1 MPAVAILTLVID
13 QISKWVVMT
22 SLRLGE
28 SWNPV
33 AALER
38 WVSLT
43 YVTNTGA
50 AFGLF
55 PDQGVLFMVIAV
67 VVIAAIVVYYRRLS
81 GDQWLVQTSLGLQL
95 GGALGNLLDRLRYGH
110 VIDFIDFKVWPV
122 FNLADSAIVIGVA
135 MLAYH
140 LLRSEQGRNNDSE
153 LVSNSSCSP
162 REHRERLEGV
172 RKGESNDGLRGSSDL
187 RN

>member
-1 MPAVAILTLVID
+1 MHREKWRRFLLPVVAVLTLVVD
-13 QISKWVVMT
+13 QISKRAVMT
-22 SLRLGE
+22 SLRPGE

-55 PDQGVLFMVIAV
+55 PDYGAVFMVVAV
-67 VVIAAIVVYYRRLS
+67 VVIAAIILYYRHLP
-81 GDQWLVQTSLGLQL
+81 GEQWLIQASLGLQL
-95 GGALGNLLDRLRYGH
+95 GGALGNLLDRLRHGH

-122 FNLADSAIVIGVA
+122 FNVADSSVFVGVVI
-135 MLAYH
+135 LAFY
-140 LLRSEQGRNNDSE
+140 LLRHGEEWG
-153 LVSNSSCSP
+153 
-162 REHRERLEGV
+162 LEEVG
-172 RKGESNDGLRGSSDL
+172 
-187 RN
+187 

>member
-1 MPAVAILTLVID
+1 MPAVAGLTLVVD
-13 QISKWVVMT
+13 RISKWVVMD
-22 SLRLGE
+22 SLRPGE

-55 PDQGVLFMVIAV
+55 PDYGVVFMVVAV
-67 VVIAAIVVYYRRLS
+67 VVIAAIILYYRHLP
-81 GDQWLVQTSLGLQL
+81 GDQWLIQASLGLQL
-95 GGALGNLLDRLRYGH
+95 GGTLGNLVDRLRYGH

-122 FNLADSAIVIGVA
+122 FNVADSSVFVGAVI
-135 MLAYH
+135 LAFYI
-140 LLRSEQGRNNDSE
+140 LR
-153 LVSNSSCSP
+153 
-162 REHRERLEGV
+162 H
-172 RKGESNDGLRGSSDL
+172 GEDWGLGIRD
-187 RN
+187 

>member
-1 MPAVAILTLVID
+1 MPAVAVLTLVID
-13 QISKWVVMT
+13 RISKWVVMA
-22 SLRLGE
+22 SLRPGE

-55 PDQGVLFMVIAV
+55 PDHGVIFMVIAV
-67 VVIAAIVVYYRRLS
+67 VVIAAIIFYYRYLP
-81 GDQWLVQTSLGLQL
+81 GDQWLVQISLGLQL
-95 GGALGNLLDRLRYGH
+95 GGALGNLVDRLRYGH

-122 FNLADSAIVIGVA
+122 FNVADSSLFIGVVI
-135 MLAYH
+135 LAFY
-140 LLRSEQGRNNDSE
+140 LLRHGEDWG
-153 LVSNSSCSP
+153 
-162 REHRERLEGV
+162 LEI
-172 RKGESNDGLRGSSDL
+172 RD
-187 RN
+187 

>member
-1 MPAVAILTLVID
+1 MHREKWRGFLLPAVAGLTLVID
-13 QISKWVVMT
+13 RISKWVVMD
-22 SLRLGE
+22 SLKPGE

-55 PDQGVLFMVIAV
+55 PDHGVIFMVIAV
-67 VVIAAIVVYYRRLS
+67 VVIAAIIFYYRHLP
-81 GDQWLVQTSLGLQL
+81 GEQWLIQISLGLQL
-95 GGALGNLLDRLRYGH
+95 GGALGNLVDRLRYGH

-122 FNLADSAIVIGVA
+122 FNVADSSIFVGVVI
-135 MLAYH
+135 LAFY
-140 LLRSEQGRNNDSE
+140 LLRDGEDWE
-153 LVSNSSCSP
+153 LET
-162 REHRERLEGV
+162 R
-172 RKGESNDGLRGSSDL
+172 D
-187 RN
+187 

>member
-1 MPAVAILTLVID
+1 MHREKWRRFLLPVVAVLTLVVD
-13 QISKWVVMT
+13 QISKRAVMT
-22 SLRLGE
+22 SLRPGE

-55 PDQGVLFMVIAV
+55 PEYGIVFMVVAV
-67 VVIAAIVVYYRRLS
+67 VVIVTIIFYYRHLP
-81 GDQWLVQTSLGLQL
+81 GEQWLIQASLGLQL
-95 GGALGNLLDRLRYGH
+95 GGALGNLLDRLRHGH

-122 FNLADSAIVIGVA
+122 FNVADSSVFVGVVI
-135 MLAYH
+135 LAFY
-140 LLRSEQGRNNDSE
+140 LLRHGEDWG
-153 LVSNSSCSP
+153 
-162 REHRERLEGV
+162 LEI
-172 RKGESNDGLRGSSDL
+172 RD
-187 RN
+187 

>member
-1 MPAVAILTLVID
+1 MPREKKWRGLLLPAVAIVTLVID

-22 SLRLGE
+22 NFRPGE

-33 AALER
+33 AALDR

-55 PDQGVLFMVIAV
+55 PDFGGVFMIIAV
-67 VVIAAIVVYYRRLS
+67 VVIVAIIVYYRHLPS
-81 GDQWLVQTSLGLQL
+81 DHWLIQVSLGLQL
-95 GGALGNLLDRLRYGH
+95 GGALGNLLNRLLYGH

-122 FNLADSAIVIGVA
+122 FNVADSSVFVGVVI
-135 MLAYH
+135 LAFH
-140 LLRSEQGRNNDSE
+140 LFRHGEDWG
-153 LVSNSSCSP
+153 
-162 REHRERLEGV
+162 LEV
-172 RKGESNDGLRGSSDL
+172 RD
-187 RN
+187 

>member
-1 MPAVAILTLVID
+1 MHREKWRGFLLPAVAGLTLVVD
-13 QISKWVVMT
+13 RISKWVVMD
-22 SLRLGE
+22 SLRPGE

-55 PDQGVLFMVIAV
+55 PDYGVVFMVVAV
-67 VVIAAIVVYYRRLS
+67 VVIAAIILYYRHLP
-81 GDQWLVQTSLGLQL
+81 GDQWLIQASLGLQL
-95 GGALGNLLDRLRYGH
+95 GGTLGNLVDRLRYGH

-122 FNLADSAIVIGVA
+122 FNVADSSVFVGAVI
-135 MLAYH
+135 LAFYI
-140 LLRSEQGRNNDSE
+140 LR
-153 LVSNSSCSP
+153 
-162 REHRERLEGV
+162 H
-172 RKGESNDGLRGSSDL
+172 GEDWGLGIRD
-187 RN
+187 

>member
-1 MPAVAILTLVID
+1 LPAVAIVTLVID

-22 SLRLGE
+22 NFRPGE

-33 AALER
+33 AALDR

-55 PDQGVLFMVIAV
+55 PDFGGVFMIIAV
-67 VVIAAIVVYYRRLS
+67 VVIVAIIVYYRHLPS
-81 GDQWLVQTSLGLQL
+81 DHWLIQVSLGLQL
-95 GGALGNLLDRLRYGH
+95 GGALGNLLNRLLYGH

-122 FNLADSAIVIGVA
+122 FNVADSSVFVGVVI
-135 MLAYH
+135 LAFYLFRH
-140 LLRSEQGRNNDSE
+140 GEDWG
-153 LVSNSSCSP
+153 
-162 REHRERLEGV
+162 LEV
-172 RKGESNDGLRGSSDL
+172 RD
-187 RN
+187 

>member
-1 MPAVAILTLVID
+1 MGLLLPGIALLTLVID
-13 QISKWVVMT
+13 RVSKWLVLS
-22 SLRLGE
+22 SLRPGE

-38 WVSLT
+38 YVSLT

-55 PDQGVLFMVIAV
+55 PDYGGIFMVIAV
-67 VVIAAIVVYYRRLS
+67 IVVAAIIYYYRHLPS
-81 GDQWLVQTSLGLQL
+81 DQWLVQTSLGLQL

-122 FNLADSAIVIGVA
+122 FNLADSALVIGVVI
-135 MLAYH
+135 LAYH
-140 LLRSEQGRNNDSE
+140 LLRNERREARKSEGN
-153 LVSNSSCSP
+153 
-162 REHRERLEGV
+162 ERL
-172 RKGESNDGLRGSSDL
+172 
-187 RN
+187 

>member
-1 MPAVAILTLVID
+1 LPREKKWRGFLLPVVAVLTLVID
-13 QISKWVVMT
+13 QISKRMVMT
-22 SLRLGE
+22 SFRPGE

-50 AFGLF
+50 AFGMF
-55 PDQGVLFMVIAV
+55 PDYGGIFMVIAV
-67 VVIAAIVVYYRRLS
+67 VVVVVIVIYYRYLP
-81 GDQWLVQTSLGLQL
+81 GDQWLVQISLGLQL

-122 FNLADSAIVIGVA
+122 FNVADSSVFIGVVI
-135 MLAYH
+135 LAFH
-140 LLRSEQGRNNDSE
+140 LLRHGEDWG
-153 LVSNSSCSP
+153 
-162 REHRERLEGV
+162 LEIG
-172 RKGESNDGLRGSSDL
+172 D
-187 RN
+187 

>member
-1 MPAVAILTLVID
+1 LLREKKWRGFLLPLVAILILVID
-13 QISKWVVMT
+13 RISKRVVMAN
-22 SLRLGE
+22 LRPGE

-55 PDQGVLFMVIAV
+55 PDYGGIFMIIAV
-67 VVIAAIVVYYRRLS
+67 VVVVVIVVYHRYLP
-81 GDQWLVQTSLGLQL
+81 GEQWLVQISLGLQL

-110 VIDFIDFKVWPV
+110 VIDFIDFKVWPI
-122 FNLADSAIVIGVA
+122 FNVADSSLFVGVVI
-135 MLAYH
+135 LAFH
-140 LLRSEQGRNNDSE
+140 LLRHGEDWG
-153 LVSNSSCSP
+153 
-162 REHRERLEGV
+162 LEI
-172 RKGESNDGLRGSSDL
+172 RD
-187 RN
+187 

>member
-1 MPAVAILTLVID
+1 MHREKWRGFLLPAVAGLTLVVD
-13 QISKWVVMT
+13 RISKWVVMD
-22 SLRLGE
+22 SLKPGE

-55 PDQGVLFMVIAV
+55 PDHGVIFMVIAV
-67 VVIAAIVVYYRRLS
+67 VVIAAIIFYYRHLP
-81 GDQWLVQTSLGLQL
+81 GEQWLIQISLGLQL
-95 GGALGNLLDRLRYGH
+95 GGALGNLVDRLRYGH

-122 FNLADSAIVIGVA
+122 FNVADSSIFVGVVI
-135 MLAYH
+135 LAFY
-140 LLRSEQGRNNDSE
+140 LLRDGEDWE
-153 LVSNSSCSP
+153 LEI
-162 REHRERLEGV
+162 R
-172 RKGESNDGLRGSSDL
+172 D
-187 RN
+187 

>member
-1 MPAVAILTLVID
+1 MHREKWRGFLLPVVTILTLVVD
-13 QISKWVVMT
+13 RISKCVVMD
-22 SLRLGE
+22 SLKLGE

-55 PDQGVLFMVIAV
+55 PDHGVIFMVIAV
-67 VVIAAIVVYYRRLS
+67 VVIVAIIFYYRYLP
-81 GDQWLVQTSLGLQL
+81 GDQWLVQISLGLQL
-95 GGALGNLLDRLRYGH
+95 GGALGNLVDRLRYGH

-122 FNLADSAIVIGVA
+122 FNVADSSVFVGAVI
-135 MLAYH
+135 LAFYI
-140 LLRSEQGRNNDSE
+140 LR
-153 LVSNSSCSP
+153 
-162 REHRERLEGV
+162 H
-172 RKGESNDGLRGSSDL
+172 GED
-187 RN
+187 

>member
-1 MPAVAILTLVID
+1 MHREKWRGFLLPAVAVLTLVVD
-13 QISKWVVMT
+13 RISKWVVMD
-22 SLRLGE
+22 SLKLGE

-55 PDQGVLFMVIAV
+55 PDHGVIFMVIAV
-67 VVIAAIVVYYRRLS
+67 VVIAAIIFYYRYLP
-81 GDQWLVQTSLGLQL
+81 GDQWLVQISLGLQL
-95 GGALGNLLDRLRYGH
+95 GGALGNLVDRLRYGH

-122 FNLADSAIVIGVA
+122 FNVADSSIFVGVVI
-135 MLAYH
+135 LAFH
-140 LLRSEQGRNNDSE
+140 LLR
-153 LVSNSSCSP
+153 
-162 REHRERLEGV
+162 H
-172 RKGESNDGLRGSSDL
+172 GEDWGIGY
-187 RN
+187 

>member
-1 MPAVAILTLVID
+1 LPAVAGLTLVVD
-13 QISKWVVMT
+13 RISKWVVMD
-22 SLRLGE
+22 SLKPGE

-55 PDQGVLFMVIAV
+55 PDYGVVFMVVAV
-67 VVIAAIVVYYRRLS
+67 VVIAAIILYYRHLP
-81 GDQWLVQTSLGLQL
+81 GDQWLIQASLGLQL
-95 GGALGNLLDRLRYGH
+95 GGTLGNLVDRLRYGH

-122 FNLADSAIVIGVA
+122 FNVADSSVFVGAVI
-135 MLAYH
+135 LALY
-140 LLRSEQGRNNDSE
+140 LLRHGEDLG
-153 LVSNSSCSP
+153 
-162 REHRERLEGV
+162 LEEVG
-172 RKGESNDGLRGSSDL
+172 
-187 RN
+187 